1 MSPTPSNGPPITL
14 ADLNRAPHESHAHQV
29 VGVDAL
35 VRWDDANTGRIVGGC
50 FFLTDEMGAGKS
62 KQIIDAA
69 QVLYERGEIDTVIVV
84 TLAPARGVWFD
95 PELGE
100 LKKHLWPGT
109 PARIYEFHQRWRRW
123 DHDIAEERGL
133 TWIVTNYEFLRS
145 EPRLEHIMKFADK
158 KTWLVLDESSAIKSH
173 RAIQTKACLHL
184 RARCNRVA
192 ELNGT
197 PIGHSPLDLYSQS
210 VMLAPMTKRGG
221 STILECDT
229 FTHFR
234 ARYAVT
240 GGFQGKQILGWQNL
254 NDLTRRLKPYV
265 LRRLKKDCLDLPPT
279 LPPVTLTVPLEP
291 ATWKIYKDMRDQLLA
306 ELQDGTIAIAAQA
319 PVRVMRLA
327 QITAGFVGGL
337 QRDDPV
343 AAVDGGCIQDDPNGR
358 PPWVTQV
365 TQDRPGTI
373 GQDGTGIVPSGS
385 TRSLLGQT
393 QEIGTEKTDLIID
406 WIGDRL
412 EEDPN
417 LKLIIWCRFRPQV
430 LQIERKLL
438 GNTRFL
444 KMKVEKLWGGLKP
457 AERDQVLRLMDPRTA
472 PKGPAL
478 LVGTTA
484 TGKMSFNFTACHH
497 VLYASNDYSLMVRQQ
512 SEARVDRPGQ
522 LHPVWYGD
530 VIATGPQGQ
539 KTVDHAI
546 VKALRAKD
554 DIAKWT
560 TSRWVT
566 ALKEE

>member
-1 MSPTPSNGPPITL
+1 MSPTRSNGPPITI
-14 ADLNRAPHESHAHQV
+14 ADLKRAPLVPRDHQV

-35 VRWDDANTGRIVGGC
+35 VRWDDTSTGRIIGGC
-50 FFLTDEMGAGKS
+50 FFLTDEMGAGKT

-69 QVLYERGEIDTVIVV
+69 QVLYERGEIDTVLVV

-109 PARIYEFHQRWRRW
+109 PARIYEFHQKWRRW

-145 EPRLEHIMKFADK
+145 EPRLEHLEKFADS

-173 RAIQTKACLHL
+173 RAVQTKACLKL
-184 RARCNRVA
+184 RIKCSRVT

-197 PIGHSPLDLYSQS
+197 PVGHSPLDLYSQS
-210 VMLAPMTKRGG
+210 TILSPLTKRGG
-221 STILECDT
+221 STILDCDT
-229 FTHFR
+229 FTHFH

-240 GGFQGKQILGWQNL
+240 GGFQGKQTLGWQNL
-254 NDLTRRLKPYV
+254 DDLTRRLKPYV
-265 LRRLKKDCLDLPPT
+265 LRRMKRDCLDLPPT
-279 LPPVTLTVPLEP
+279 LPPVALTVPLKPEN
-291 ATWKIYKDMRDQLLA
+291 WKIYKAMRDQLLA

-337 QRDDPV
+337 QRDDPEPPS
-343 AAVDGGCIQDDPNGR
+343 DGCIQDDPNGR
-358 PPWVTQV
+358 PPWVHQV

-373 GQDGTGIVPSGS
+373 GQDQAGLDLAGLAVIAPGS
-385 TRSLLGQT
+385 T
-393 QEIGTEKTDLIID
+393 QEIGTEKTDLILD
-406 WIGDRL
+406 WIGERL
-412 EEDPN
+412 DEDAN
-417 LKLIIWCRFRPQV
+417 LKLILWCRFRPQV
-430 LQIERKLL
+430 LQLERELHRKLS
-438 GNTRFL
+438 R
-444 KMKVEKLWGGLKP
+444 MKVEKLWGGLKP
-457 AERDQVLRLMDPRTA
+457 AEREQALRLMDPRTA
-472 PKGPAL
+472 PKGPAV

-484 TGKMSFNFTACHH
+484 TGKMSFNFTASHH

-530 VIATGPQGQ
+530 VLATGPQGQ

-560 TSRWVT
+560 TSRWVSV
-566 ALKEE
+566 LREE